1 MQQAVTLGHIVD
13 VGGRT
18 TVHQARIRIHAD
30 VGLHAEVPPDA
41 LFVLVH
47 LQSRLLKLFLI
58 GPGVT
63 INVGHSHGADFE
75 H

>member
-13 VGGRT
+13 VGGRA
-18 TVHQARIRIHAD
+18 TVHQARIRI
-30 VGLHAEVPPDA
+30 HAEVPPDA

-58 GPGVT
+58 GPGVA

>member
-13 VGGRT
+13 VGGRA

-30 VGLHAEVPPDA
+30 MDIHAEVLPVA

-47 LQSRLLKLFLI
+47 LRSRLLKLFLI
-58 GPGVT
+58 RPGVT
-63 INVGHSHGADFE
+63 ISVGHPPPCRL
-75 H
+75 